1 MVNLTDNAKKSLD
14 HYLGQVRTCLRGC
27 KSVDPDEVEQNIMDH
42 IESELSGAAEPVAVG
57 ALDPVLAK
65 LGSPQQWIP
74 EEELS
79 WWRKAILRLRSG
91 PEDWRLG
98 YLSFG
103 LLVFG
108 LISGPGIIILIP
120 ASFYIARTTI
130 HVAGGVE
137 QLGDQKRLI
146 YPSLIFVYFLLILAV
161 IAGPTITMLCAAVG
175 WEHSMIGEGSF
186 FGDDTNYW
194 CAAWAFSLA
203 VTGLCWIITGTVC
216 LKGRR
221 FIEKVFYPFGD
232 VISRKK
238 AVVLLLVG
246 FVGLVIFSL
255 LGVLVVKYWHNPD
268 FDYMRLSRS
277 FPWI

>member
-1 MVNLTDNAKKSLD
+1 MVNLSENAKKNLE
-14 HYLGQVRTCLRGC
+14 HYLGQVRTCLGGC

-42 IESELSGAAEPVAVG
+42 IESELAGVAEPVAVR

-65 LGSPQQWIP
+65 LGSPQQWVP

-79 WWRKAILRLRSG
+79 WWRKTVMRLRSG
-91 PEDWRLG
+91 PEDWRLA

-108 LISGPGIIILIP
+108 LISGPGIIILLP

-146 YPSLIFVYFLLILAV
+146 YPALVVVYFLLILAV
-161 IAGPTITMLCAAVG
+161 IAGPTIVMLSTAVG
-175 WEHSMIGEGSF
+175 WEHSMIGKGTF

-203 VTGLCWIITGTVC
+203 ITGLCWIITGTIC
-216 LKGRR
+216 FRARR
-221 FIEKVFYPFGD
+221 FVEKVFFPFGD
-232 VISRKK
+232 AISRRK

-255 LGVLVVKYWHNPD
+255 LGVLVVKYWHNPN
-268 FDYMRLSRS
+268 YNL
-277 FPWI
+277 

>member
-1 MVNLTDNAKKSLD
+1 MVNLSENAKKNLE
-14 HYLGQVRTCLRGC
+14 HYLGQVRTCLRGS

-42 IESELSGAAEPVAVG
+42 IESELAGAAEPIAVA

-65 LGSPQQWIP
+65 LGSPEQWVP

-79 WWRKAILRLRSG
+79 WWRKTVLRLRSG
-91 PEDWRLG
+91 PEDWRLA

-108 LISGPGIIILIP
+108 LISGPGIIVLLP

-130 HVAGGVE
+130 HVAGGAE

-146 YPSLIFVYFLLILAV
+146 YPALIVVYFLLILAV
-161 IAGPTITMLCAAVG
+161 IAGPTIVMLATLAA
-175 WEHSMIGEGSF
+175 WEHSMTGEDTF
-186 FGDDTNYW
+186 FGDDTPFW
-194 CAAWAFSLA
+194 IAVWMFSLA
-203 VTGLCWIITGTVC
+203 FTGLCLIITGTIC
-216 LKGRR
+216 FRARR
-221 FIEKVFYPFGD
+221 FVEKVFYPFGD

-238 AVVLLLVG
+238 AFVLILVA

-255 LGVLVVKYWHNPD
+255 LGVLVVKYWHNPN
-268 FDYMRLSRS
+268 FDYSRLQRS
-277 FPWI
+277 FPWF